1 MVKLKRKAI
10 SFILVVM
17 LIVTNI
23 PLVSPVAHA
32 AEGQVIIHYYSETKN
47 PYVYYWNS
55 LPVNIVTDYP
65 GVAMT
70 ADSQQGDN
78 WYSYTFD
85 GCTKINM
92 LFTNS
97 DGSQVTGNEL
107 TRYTGE
113 WWYKNGRWYNHNP
126 DEEKT
131 NQEKTDF
138 REETV
143 YNLIITRFNDG
154 DTNNNVHCW
163 DDGQAGN
170 PDSDPAW
177 RGDFKGLEEKLD
189 YIKALGFSAVSLTP
203 VAQNASGYDY
213 HGWHPINLKK
223 IDSRYESDGYTYE
236 DLVNACH
243 DRGMKVMQEVSLST
257 GNFGESNLCPI
268 FEVDEDADASNM
280 EERMVPT
287 ESLLNAF
294 GLNSAGEY
302 WTQIG
307 ATQYNQ
313 RLNILKNLDYS
324 GDNGNSTGSLPE
336 AKDYEIGK
344 LSDSPIFNP
353 LNRYHSGYFQSLYW
367 DNWTYQFCQ
376 LAGDMVDLNT
386 ENPYVGQYLAE
397 SMKMYADAGVDAV
410 SIVSAEQITSLSLEV
425 NIIKPLKEMLE
436 KENLSMEIY
445 GQVDTRYRDVW
456 YRGQAVLSAPFYTW
470 SKADDKWTSQWM
482 TDETADAINNN
493 MNLAFDFIKEN
504 NDVTSQPT
512 SDNAFLNGIT
522 YHTPDYTDKFMNVRD
537 FPMMYSFGATQS
549 AFQIALD
556 GDKYYNDATW
566 NMTMYENYDYSYEED
581 QKYRS
586 LQSTD
591 EKAEKL
597 SLMFTFRGIPTLL
610 YGDEVEFKKG
620 SVLDVGPNAPLE
632 ETGRAYYGDYL
643 EGNVTATDFSEYTA
657 SGTVADTLDSPLSQ
671 HIIKLNAIRRA
682 IPALQKGQYTTDS
695 NYVEGNLA
703 FIRRYTNAEE
713 GVDSLALV
721 TISNSATFKNIPNG
735 TYIDAVTGDVKN
747 VTDGTLSVSSIGKGN
762 MRVYVCCAS
771 GFTGIDGVIGAS
783 NLTYLKSVKN
793 TSDISALLANTHTT
807 KTMALQ
813 NYGIEAYAE
822 GNTVYCQNDAGWN
835 QVYCY
840 MWNSGSDNNG
850 VWPGVLMTDMGDGL
864 WSYEIDGSYE
874 NIIFNS
880 GSGTQTGDLSY
891 PGNNALFN
899 NGTNAW
905 SIYDLS
911 SLVVYSID
919 TDFASPQYK
928 GTDIVIT
935 AIGKTGS
942 NTEISYRFSVDGI
955 VIQDFST
962 DNTCSW
968 TADSI
973 GTSTITVDVKD
984 GEGNTNTRSIDY
996 VIKDDSEVVGPILKG
1011 VSPKTGTCIEKGKST
1026 DITIKAG
1033 GGNIG
1038 TNLLFYKYIIKDPDG
1053 NIVNTPYYSLNNT
1066 FSIKPEALGEYT
1078 VYVYVQ
1084 GSDNGT
1090 VSRTFKYTSVLEV
1103 EEQTTGEQTPEK
1115 PTVEN
1120 PTMENPTTEKP
1131 TTEKPTTEETT
1142 TEETTTEEPTT
1153 EEPTT
1158 EEPTT
1163 SPSIAKV
1170 GAKIKDSNGKAMFK
1184 VTSAS
1189 KTNLT
1194 VEYTVPVNKKSKSI
1208 TVPATIKA
1216 NGVTYKVTSIAGNA
1230 FKNNQ
1235 SITSITVGS
1244 NIKTIGVNA
1253 FSECKKL
1260 TKVTIGKN
1268 VTSIGDKAFYKCTSL
1283 KKITIPSKIS
1293 KIGKQAF
1300 YGCKKLKSITI
1311 KTTKLTNKKVGKQA
1325 FKGINAKATI
1335 KVPKSKLKVYK
1346 KLLKSKGVG
1355 SKAKIKK

>member
-1 MVKLKRKAI
+1 
-10 SFILVVM
+10 M

-23 PLVSPVAHA
+23 PFVSHVAHA
-32 AEGQVIIHYYSETKN
+32 AESQVIIHYYSETKN
-47 PYVYYWNS
+47 PYVYYWNA
-55 LPVNIVTDYP
+55 LPVNIAVDYP
-65 GVAMT
+65 GVEMT

-85 GCTKINM
+85 GCTKINL

-107 TRYTGE
+107 TRTTGE

-126 DEEKT
+126 NEENT
-131 NQEKTDF
+131 NQERTDF

-143 YNLIITRFNDG
+143 YNLIITRFYDG
-154 DTNNNVHCW
+154 DNSNNVHCW

-189 YIKALGFSAVSLTP
+189 YIKALGFSAVCLTP
-203 VAQNASGYDY
+203 VVQNASGYDY

-243 DRGMKVMQEVSLST
+243 DREMKVMQEVTLST
-257 GNFGESNLCPI
+257 GNFGESDLCPV
-268 FEVDEDADASNM
+268 FEVNEEADASNM
-280 EERMVPT
+280 EERLVPT
-287 ESLLNAF
+287 DYLLNTY
-294 GLNSAGEY
+294 GLTSAGEY
-302 WTQIG
+302 WAQKPE
-307 ATQYNQ
+307 TQYRQ
-313 RLNILKNLDYS
+313 RLNIIKNVDYS
-324 GDNGNSTGSLPE
+324 GENSNSTGILPDP
-336 AKDYEIGK
+336 KDYEMNKI
-344 LSDSPIFNP
+344 SDSPLYNP
-353 LNRYHSGYFQSLYW
+353 LNRFHSGYFQSLNW
-367 DNWTYQFCQ
+367 DDWTSQFCQ
-376 LAGDMVDLNT
+376 MAGDMVDLNT

-397 SMKMYADAGVDAV
+397 SMKMYAEIGVDAV
-410 SIVSAEQITSLSLEV
+410 SIATVNRITSLSLEI
-425 NIIKPLKEMLE
+425 NIINPLKEMLE
-436 KENLSMEIY
+436 EENLSMEIF
-445 GQVDTRYRDVW
+445 GNSETRYKNVW
-456 YRGQAVLSAPFYTW
+456 YRNTPYLSTPFYTW
-470 SKADDKWTSQWM
+470 SKAEDKWTSRWNM
-482 TDETADAINNN
+482 DETAEAINNN
-493 MNLAFDFIKEN
+493 MNLAFDFILEN
-504 NDVTSQPT
+504 NDVSSQPT

-522 YHTPDYTDKFMNVRD
+522 YHTPDYTEKFMNVRD
-537 FPMMYSFGATQS
+537 FPMMYCFGTTQS

-566 NMTMYENYDYSYEED
+566 NMTMYESYDFSYDED
-581 QKYRS
+581 QKNRS
-586 LQSTD
+586 SQSTD

-632 ETGRAYYGDYL
+632 QTGRAYFGDYL

-657 SGTVADTLDSPLSQ
+657 SGAVADTLSYSLAK
-671 HIIKLNAIRRA
+671 HIQKLNQIRRA

-695 NYVEGNLA
+695 NYVDGNLA

-747 VTDGTLSVSSIGKGN
+747 VTDGTLSVSSLGKGN
-762 MRVYVCCAS
+762 MRVYVCCAT
-771 GFTGIDGVIGAS
+771 GFTGIDGAIGQT
-783 NLTYLKSVKN
+783 NNTYLKSIGSSTKAKSTN
-793 TSDISALLANTHTT
+793 ADTT
-807 KTMALQ
+807 ASTYTAKTMALQ
-813 NYGIEAYAE
+813 KSSVEAYA
-822 GNTVYCQNDAGWN
+822 GGDTVYCQNDAGWN

-850 VWPGVLMTDMGDGL
+850 GWPGVLMTYIGNGL
-864 WSYEIDGSYE
+864 WAYETDGSYA
-874 NIIFNS
+874 NVIFNT

-899 NGTNAW
+899 NGTNTW
-905 SIYDLS
+905 SIYKPS
-911 SLVVYSID
+911 PLVVSSID

-928 GTDIVIT
+928 DSDIVIT
-935 AIGKTGS
+935 ATAKTET

-962 DNTCSW
+962 DNNCSW

-984 GEGNTNTRSIDY
+984 EAGNTNTRSISY
-996 VIKDDSEVVGPILKG
+996 VIKDDSEVEIPILKG
-1011 VSPKTGTCIEKGKST
+1011 VSPKTGSCIEKDKST

-1033 GGNIG
+1033 GGNTG

-1053 NIVNTPYYSLNNT
+1053 NVVNTPYYSLDNT
-1066 FSIKPEALGEYT
+1066 FSIKPEKVGEYT
-1078 VYVYVQ
+1078 VDVYVQ
-1084 GSDNGT
+1084 SSDNNIDKGT
-1090 VSRTFKYTSVLEV
+1090 VKYTSFLPHKEHTWDNGKITKQPTETADGEKTYTCTVCGETKT
-1103 EEQTTGEQTPEK
+1103 EKIPAIGSTTPSTEPSTPPTGPSVPNVGTTIK
-1115 PTVEN
+1115 DSVDKVTYKVTSSSKLNPTVEF
-1120 PTMENPTTEKP
+1120 T
-1131 TTEKPTTEETT
+1131 
-1142 TEETTTEEPTT
+1142 
-1153 EEPTT
+1153 
-1158 EEPTT
+1158 
-1163 SPSIAKV
+1163 A
-1170 GAKIKDSNGKAMFK
+1170 
-1184 VTSAS
+1184 
-1189 KTNLT
+1189 
-1194 VEYTVPVNKKSKSI
+1194 PVNKKAKSVTI
-1208 TVPATIKA
+1208 PATVKI
-1216 NGVTYKVTSIAGNA
+1216 NGITYKVTSIAKNA
-1230 FKNNQ
+1230 FKNN
-1235 SITSITVGS
+1235 
-1244 NIKTIGVNA
+1244 N
-1253 FSECKKL
+1253 KL

-1268 VTSIGDKAFYKCTSL
+1268 ITTIGDREFYKCTSL

-1311 KTTKLTNKKVGKQA
+1311 KTTKLTSKNVGKQA
-1325 FKGINAKATI
+1325 FKGIYAKATI
-1335 KVPKSKLKVYK
+1335 KVPKSKLKAYK